1 LNAALLRISALHA
14 IHFSLPL
21 FYLIFLDS
29 SMILTQKTNADPPQ
43 ISQFPAGHFGTFVT
57 APFVPVITCH
67 PLNAGRI
74 FPS

>member
-1 LNAALLRISALHA
+1 LIGSIRTWCCRYGLNAALLRISALHA

-57 APFVPVITCH
+57 API
-67 PLNAGRI
+67 
-74 FPS
+74 